1 MCGLWVIDDLCIL
14 SLSIRDCSGFKCR
27 LIGLVNTGYEASSR
41 DGHIV
46 AFGPTFVRHMLGREA
61 LRMRDRGRPEDWV
74 HSLLHHM
81 MIQAR
86 AAFHRPCHASW
97 CPAYKDSQTCTI

>member
-81 MIQAR
+81 MIEAR

-97 CPAYKDSQTCTI
+97 CLAYKDSQTCTI